1 MASAVSKTPMLR
13 AAAARGFA
21 AQAQTAA
28 CSRGSAE
35 VQCTNLP
42 NKLTVASAQSGA
54 AVARV
59 SVVYRAGSRCE
70 KADNLGASHVLRAA
84 AGLSTK
90 TATNFGITRNLQQ
103 VGASLTA
110 VSDRE
115 LITYTVAVTKDELE
129 TGLKYLEA
137 AATGQVFK
145 PWELADLTAM
155 VKADVARV
163 PLEVAAV
170 ESVHQAAFHSGLGN
184 SVFCPS
190 WNAGKHSSETMQH
203 FVASNCTASRAAVAA
218 VGVDHQLLVGFA
230 QSLNLESGSGSGESK
245 TDSFNSSE
253 VRHERGGNR
262 AAVAVATQ
270 GAGWGNM
277 KECLA
282 HIVLQA
288 ACGSGPVTKRGANNG
303 VLTKQL
309 GTGVQSSALCPTYS
323 DNGLFGFVVVGD
335 AKAVGQAVET
345 GIKGLRSLNVT
356 DADVA
361 RGKAGTAA
369 WLAEYLETHCTLA
382 FDLGEQAALLG
393 KVYKKDELMAAVEG
407 VTVGDVQ
414 AAARRV
420 ASGKL
425 AVGAVGN
432 LRSVPYLCN
441 LN

>member
-28 CSRGSAE
+28 ACRGSAD

-42 NKLTVASAQSGA
+42 NKMTVASAESGA
-54 AVARV
+54 AVSRV
-59 SVVYRAGSRCE
+59 SIVYRAGSRHE
-70 KADNLGASHVLRAA
+70 TADNLGASHVLRAA

-90 TATNFGITRNLQQ
+90 TATTFGITRNLQQ

-110 VSDRE
+110 TSDRE
-115 LITYTVAVTKDELE
+115 TITYTVAVTKDELE

-155 VKADVARV
+155 VKADIARV
-163 PLEVAAV
+163 PTEVQAV
-170 ESVHQAAFHSGLGN
+170 ESLHKAAFHGGLGN

-190 WNAGKHSSETMQH
+190 YNAGKHSSETMQH
-203 FVASNCTASRAAVAA
+203 FVASNCTTGRAAVAG

-230 QSLNLESGSGSGESK
+230 QSLNLESGGSADSK
-245 TDSFNSSE
+245 VDSFNSSE
-253 VRHERGGNR
+253 IRHERGGNR
-262 AAVAVATQ
+262 AAVAVATHA
-270 GAGWGNM
+270 AGWNNLN
-277 KECLA
+277 ECVA
-282 HIVLQA
+282 HIVLQYA
-288 ACGSGPVTKRGANNG
+288 AGVGPVTKRGANNG
-303 VLTKQL
+303 ALTKQI
-309 GTGVQSSALCPTYS
+309 GNSVSSSALCSTYS
-323 DNGLFGFVVVGD
+323 DNGLFGFVVSGN
-335 AKAVGQAVET
+335 AKDVGQAVEA
-345 GIKGLRSLNVT
+345 GVKGLRSLNVS

-361 RGKAGTAA
+361 RGKAGAYS
-369 WLAEYLETHCTLA
+369 WLAEYLENHGTLA
-382 FDLGEQAALLG
+382 FDLGEQAVLLG
-393 KVYKKDELMAAVEG
+393 KIYKKAEILAAVDS
-407 VTVGDVQ
+407 VSTSDVQ
-414 AAARRV
+414 AAARKV

-432 LRSVPYLCN
+432 LSSVPYLCN

>member
-21 AQAQTAA
+21 AQAQAAA

-42 NKLTVASAQSGA
+42 NKLTVASAESGA

-59 SVVYRAGSRCE
+59 SIVYRAGSRTE
-70 KADNLGASHVLRAA
+70 TADNLGASHVLRVA

-155 VKADVARV
+155 VKADIARV
-163 PLEVAAV
+163 PAQVEAV
-170 ESVHQAAFHSGLGN
+170 ESLHKAAFHSGLGN

-190 WNAGKHSSETMQH
+190 YNAGKHSSETMQH
-203 FVASNCTASRAAVAA
+203 FVAAHCSTNGAAVAG

-230 QSLNLESGSGSGESK
+230 QSLNLESGGSGESK
-245 TDSFNSSE
+245 ADRFNSSE

-262 AAVAVATQ
+262 AAVAIATH
-270 GAGWGNM
+270 GAGWGNL

-288 ACGSGPVTKRGANNG
+288 AAGSGPVTKRGANNG
-303 VLTKQL
+303 VLTKQI
-309 GTGVQSSALCPTYS
+309 GDSVACSALCPTYS

-335 AKAVGQAVET
+335 AKEVGRAVEA
-345 GIKGLRSLNVT
+345 GVKGLRSLNVS

-361 RGKAGTAA
+361 RGKATTYA
-369 WLAEYLETHCTLA
+369 WIAEYLENHCTLA

-393 KVYKKDELMAAVEG
+393 KVHKKEEILAAIDSVS
-407 VTVGDVQ
+407 TSDVQ
-414 AAARRV
+414 AAARKV

-432 LRSVPYLCN
+432 LSSVPYLSN

>member
-21 AQAQTAA
+21 AQAQAATA
-28 CSRGSAE
+28 CRGSAE

-42 NKLTVASAQSGA
+42 NKMTVASAESGA

-59 SVVYRAGSRCE
+59 SIVYRAGSRHE
-70 KADNLGASHVLRAA
+70 SADNLGASHVLRAA

-90 TATNFGITRNLQQ
+90 TATTFGITRNLQQ
-103 VGASLTA
+103 VGGSLTA
-110 VSDRE
+110 TSDRE

-155 VKADVARV
+155 IKADIARV
-163 PLEVAAV
+163 PTEVEAV
-170 ESVHQAAFHSGLGN
+170 ESLHKAAFHGGLGN

-190 WNAGKHSSETMQH
+190 YNAGKHSSETMQH
-203 FVASNCTASRAAVAA
+203 YVAANCTTGRAAVAG

-230 QSLNLESGSGSGESK
+230 QSLNLESGGSSDNK
-245 TDSFNSSE
+245 VDSFNSTE
-253 VRHERGGNR
+253 IRHERGGNR

-270 GAGWGNM
+270 APGWNSLN
-277 KECLA
+277 ECVA
-282 HIVLQA
+282 HIVLQYA
-288 ACGSGPVTKRGANNG
+288 AGAGPVTKRGANNG
-303 VLTKQL
+303 VLTKQF
-309 GTGVQSSALCPTYS
+309 GSNVAASALCSTYS
-323 DNGLFGFVVVGD
+323 DNGLFGFVVAGN
-335 AKAVGQAVET
+335 AKDVGQAVET
-345 GIKGLRSLNVT
+345 GVKGLRSLNVS

-361 RGKAGTAA
+361 RGKAGAFA
-369 WLAEYLETHCTLA
+369 WVAEYLENHGTLA
-382 FDLGEQAALLG
+382 FDLGEQAAMLG
-393 KVYKKDELMAAVEG
+393 KVYKKAEILAAVDS
-407 VTVGDVQ
+407 VSTSDVQ
-414 AAARRV
+414 AAARKV

-432 LRSVPYLCN
+432 LNSVPYLCS

>member
-21 AQAQTAA
+21 AQAQAAA
-28 CSRGSAE
+28 CSRGAAD

-42 NKLTVASAQSGA
+42 NKLAVASAEAGA
-54 AVARV
+54 AVSRV
-59 SVVYRAGSRCE
+59 SIVYRAGSRCE
-70 KADNLGASHVLRAA
+70 TADNLGASHVLRAA

-115 LITYTVAVTKDELE
+115 LITYTVTVTKDELE

-155 VKADVARV
+155 VKADIARV
-163 PLEVAAV
+163 PVELEAV
-170 ESVHQAAFHSGLGN
+170 ESLHKAAFHCGVGN

-190 WNAGKHSSETMQH
+190 YNAGKHSSETMQH
-203 FVASNCTASRAAVAA
+203 FVASNCTTNRAAVAG

-230 QSLNLESGSGSGESK
+230 QSLNMESGGSGDSK
-245 TDSFNSSE
+245 ADSFNSSE
-253 VRHERGGNR
+253 IRHERGGNR

-270 GAGWGNM
+270 GAGWGNL

-282 HIVLQA
+282 HVVLQA
-288 ACGSGPVTKRGANNG
+288 ASGSGPVTKRGTNNG
-303 VLTKQL
+303 VLTKQM
-309 GTGVQSSALCPTYS
+309 GNSVGCSVICPTYS

-335 AKAVGQAVET
+335 AKEVGKAVEA
-345 GIKGLRSLNVT
+345 GVKGLRSLNVT
-356 DADVA
+356 EADVA
-361 RGKAGTAA
+361 RGKAGAYA
-369 WLAEYLETHCTLA
+369 WIAEYLENHCTLV

-393 KVYKKDELMAAVEG
+393 KIHKKDEILAAIDSVS
-407 VTVGDVQ
+407 VSDVQ
-414 AAARRV
+414 AAARKV

-432 LRSVPYLCN
+432 LSSVPYLCN

>member
-28 CSRGSAE
+28 CSRGAAD

-42 NKLTVASAQSGA
+42 NKLTVASAESGA

-59 SVVYRAGSRCE
+59 SIAYRAGSRCE
-70 KADNLGASHVLRAA
+70 SADNLGASHVLRAA

-90 TATNFGITRNLQQ
+90 NATNFGITRNLQQ

-155 VKADVARV
+155 VKADISRV
-163 PLEVAAV
+163 PVEVEAV
-170 ESVHQAAFHSGLGN
+170 ESLHKAAFHSGLGN

-190 WNAGKHSSETMQH
+190 YNAGKHSSETMQH
-203 FVASNCTASRAAVAA
+203 FAATNCTTSRAAVAG

-230 QSLNLESGSGSGESK
+230 QSLNLQSGGSGDSK
-245 TDSFNSSE
+245 ADGFNSSE

-277 KECLA
+277 KECVA

-303 VLTKQL
+303 VLTKQI
-309 GTGVQSSALCPTYS
+309 GNSVASSGLCPTYS

-335 AKAVGQAVET
+335 AKEVGKAVEA
-345 GIKGLRSLNVT
+345 GVKGLRSLNVT

-361 RGKAGTAA
+361 RGKAGTYA
-369 WLAEYLETHCTLA
+369 WVAEYLENHCTLA

-393 KVYKKDELMAAVEG
+393 KVYKKDEILAAIESVS
-407 VTVGDVQ
+407 VSDVQ
-414 AAARRV
+414 AAARKV

-432 LRSVPYLCN
+432 LSSVPYLCN

>member
-28 CSRGSAE
+28 CSRGSAD

-42 NKLTVASAQSGA
+42 NKLTVASAESGA
-54 AVARV
+54 AVSRV
-59 SVVYRAGSRCE
+59 SIVFRAGSRCE
-70 KADNLGASHVLRAA
+70 TADNLGASHVLRAA

-110 VSDRE
+110 TSDRE

-155 VKADVARV
+155 IKADIARV
-163 PLEVAAV
+163 PVEVEAV
-170 ESVHQAAFHSGLGN
+170 ESLHKAAFHSGIGN

-190 WNAGKHSSETMQH
+190 YNAGKHSSETMQH
-203 FVASNCTASRAAVAA
+203 FVAKNCTTNRAAVAG

-230 QSLNLESGSGSGESK
+230 QSLNLESGGSGDCK
-245 TDSFNSSE
+245 ADSFNSSE
-253 VRHERGGNR
+253 IRHERGGNR
-262 AAVAVATQ
+262 AAVAIATQ
-270 GAGWGNM
+270 GAGWGNL

-282 HIVLQA
+282 HIVLQY

-309 GTGVQSSALCPTYS
+309 GNVACSALCPTYS

-335 AKAVGQAVET
+335 AKEVGRAVEV
-345 GIKGLRSLNVT
+345 GVKGLKSLSVS

-361 RGKAGTAA
+361 RGKAGAIG
-369 WLAEYLETHCTLA
+369 WIAEYLENQSTLA

-393 KVYKKDELMAAVEG
+393 KIHKKDEILAAIEG
-407 VTVGDVQ
+407 VTAGDVQ
-414 AAARRV
+414 AAARKV

-425 AVGAVGN
+425 AIGAVGN
-432 LRSVPYLCN
+432 LSSVPYLCN